1 MISPTP
7 RQIFPGPEAELPQ
20 FASGLL
26 TAVDEAWNNLSS
38 LAQCSSHKDMCA
50 IAGARIAK
58 ELHKKGATTGAD
70 AFESFKSLYDRFTP
84 SPNSLIEI
92 PLPSAPSMNGAIASS
107 FQKPEN
113 NFNAKFEI
121 ILKKVQWSPSNQS
134 GASKLSASHTLSSGR
149 SSSSPG
155 ATTVASKRPASDIS
169 AIARNSN
176 AAAKRIK
183 Q

>member
-7 RQIFPGPEAELPQ
+7 RQVFQGPEEDLPQ

-70 AFESFKSLYDRFTP
+70 AFESFKSLYDRFSP
-84 SPNSLIEI
+84 SPNTLIEI
-92 PLPSAPSMNGAIASS
+92 PLPSALIMNRAIASS
-107 FQKPEN
+107 LQKSEN
-113 NFNAKFEI
+113 NFNAKFET
-121 ILKKVQWSPSNQS
+121 ILKKVQWSPSNLS
-134 GASKLSASHTLSSGR
+134 GASDPNTLSSGR

-155 ATTVASKRPASDIS
+155 ATTVASKRPASDSIG
-169 AIARNSN
+169 RGLNP
-176 AAAKRIK
+176 AKRIK